1 MNNTT
6 SVGHKSFHME
16 VSEHIFTN
24 IKIHYTCGVPFVLL
38 YIIMY
43 YMYYIYYYT
52 CKKLG
57 TLMDMVY
64 ASIYDP
70 EIDDVII

>member
-1 MNNTT
+1 
-6 SVGHKSFHME
+6 
-16 VSEHIFTN
+16 
-24 IKIHYTCGVPFVLL
+24 
-38 YIIMY
+38 MY

-70 EIDDVII
+70 EIGSIFDPIRSFSCLQLLHTQRSGPPVKQGEKTEEETFW